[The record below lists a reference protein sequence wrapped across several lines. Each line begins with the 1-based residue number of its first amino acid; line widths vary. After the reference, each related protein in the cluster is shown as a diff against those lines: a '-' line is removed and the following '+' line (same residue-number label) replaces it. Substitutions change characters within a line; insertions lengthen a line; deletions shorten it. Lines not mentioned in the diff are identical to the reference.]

1 MRTLLQT
8 LLLALACA
16 GVYSAATVN
25 QSQAEHSFSAQAAK
39 TIILADGTEPFPK
52 RILRRPK

>member
-16 GVYSAATVN
+16 GLYSAAVTHN
-25 QSQAEHSFSAQAAK
+25 STNHSVVSRATTTA
-39 TIILADGTEPFPK
+39 ILADGTEPFP
-52 RILRRPK
+52 RRPK

>member
-16 GVYSAATVN
+16 GIYSAATVN
-25 QSQAEHSFSAQAAK
+25 QTQVDHSFSARAAK

-52 RILRRPK
+52 RILRRPR

>member
-16 GVYSAATVN
+16 GVYSATAN
-25 QSQAEHSFSAQAAK
+25 QTSADHSISQRMVK
-39 TIILADGTEPFPK
+39 TMILADGSEPFP
-52 RILRRPK
+52 RRTPK